1 MDNLYEDLHWLV
13 LIVGYFLADEST
25 GETPL
30 IPQEIITYSLSVA
43 EQTDTQATL
52 ATLFASQV
60 AVLGKKWDKEGGASK
75 LVEDITVE
83 LPISNCPWYQ
93 A

>member
-30 IPQEIITYSLSVA
+30 IPQEIITYSSSVA

-60 AVLGKKWDKEGGASK
+60 AVLGKK
-75 LVEDITVE
+75 
-83 LPISNCPWYQ
+83 
-93 A
+93 